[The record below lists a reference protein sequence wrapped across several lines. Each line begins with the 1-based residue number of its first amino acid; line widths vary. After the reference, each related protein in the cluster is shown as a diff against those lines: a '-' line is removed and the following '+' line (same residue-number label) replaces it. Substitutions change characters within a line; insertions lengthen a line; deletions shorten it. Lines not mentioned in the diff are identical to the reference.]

1 MEAFICAAPVP
12 SQNYTSCTFNSF
24 TKDSENSSP
33 QPQKKRRVYVNKSD
47 DEDWT
52 LKLNC
57 LSDFLNFLDETCLS
71 FDTLDWV
78 FDTWSQSLSVLH
90 TKWVIKAF
98 PVPLFITIRLS
109 IAPIKYLNWPSPVS
123 NERCALVRFWNHA
136 YDFSPNCTPL
146 SSITIINLTHLIISI
161 YYSGIWFW

>member
-24 TKDSENSSP
+24 SKDSENSSP
-33 QPQKKRRVYVNKSD
+33 QPQKKQRVYVNKSD

-52 LKLNC
+52 LKLTC

-78 FDTWSQSLSVLH
+78 FDTWSQSLSILH
-90 TKWVIKAF
+90 TKWVVKAF
-98 PVPLFITIRLS
+98 PVPPFITIRL
-109 IAPIKYLNWPSPVS
+109 ITAPIKYLNWPSPG
-123 NERCALVRFWNHA
+123 FWNHA